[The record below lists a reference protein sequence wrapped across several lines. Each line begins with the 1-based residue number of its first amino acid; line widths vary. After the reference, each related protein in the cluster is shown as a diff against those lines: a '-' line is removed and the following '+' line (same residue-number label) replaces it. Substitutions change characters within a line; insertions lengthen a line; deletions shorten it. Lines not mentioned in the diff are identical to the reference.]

1 MRKVFFTL
9 LFAVVA
15 MAAEASV
22 KASETAALDF
32 SEAVADVA
40 DDGARAVLQRVA
52 EYVKKLGG
60 YDAEFMVKA
69 GDYSTTGRY
78 GVDGDAYH
86 IKVDQAEVY
95 SDGRVRYEVDHE
107 RKEINVDNM
116 DLSSRNI
123 MDNPTRC
130 FDFVGDD
137 YTAEQITLENGRS
150 TLHLRATDPAIEGDI
165 YLTVMERTGRPIRI
179 LYVLYDDRIEVD
191 ITSLESRRSRV
202 KSFSRGE
209 YGDYEL
215 VDFR

>member
-22 KASETAALDF
+22 KASETAALGL
-32 SEAVADVA
+32 SEAVTEAA

-107 RKEINVDNM
+107 CKEINVDNM

-137 YTAEQITLENGRS
+137 YTAEQVTLENGRS